1 MKNPLARTAATES
14 FALDRGLFD
23 EATREEFGEL
33 EGIDV
38 DCEGGIGRALEHRFA
53 DASDAGAIVSP
64 PGVEVIVY
72 DLNDS
77 LIVAVREVD
86 LPRSLPVPLRQL
98 ATYSFETK
106 YVIDYRDGSFEE
118 VCRAI
123 DELLTKANSL
133 LPSFYALRLGERA
146 YFRRGIRF
154 WFGRLRSLT
163 RWTVQASSRTSASK
177 GTYGSS

>member
-1 MKNPLARTAATES
+1 MKNPFARTAATGS
-14 FALDRGLFD
+14 FALDRGRFD

-33 EGIDV
+33 VGIDA
-38 DCEGGIGRALEHRFA
+38 DCEGGVGRALELRFA
-53 DASDAGAIVSP
+53 DASDAGAIFSP

-106 YVIDYRDGSFEE
+106 YVIDYRDVSFEE

-123 DELLTKANSL
+123 DELLAKANSL
-133 LPSFYALRLGERA
+133 LPSFYALRLGEMA
-146 YFRRGIRF
+146 LFRRGIRC
-154 WFGRLRSLT
+154 WSGRLRSLT
-163 RWTVQASSRTSASK
+163 RWTLHASSQTSASK